1 MATEEQK
8 KGTMTLA
15 QASNTMLQTVLN
27 EISEKAKNGLV
38 FPDGYLAENAVM
50 SAMLIIQK
58 TVDKN
63 GVPALQCCKPLSI
76 KQAVWEMLDRGLD
89 PGRTHCYFIV
99 YGDQLTM
106 MESYFGTVYRA
117 MTADSNIASINA
129 KVVYEKDII
138 KPTMTD
144 GVYTKFEHTPDLDNM
159 DFAKARGAYAVIKY
173 KDGTCIGD
181 YQTMAQIKMSWS
193 KSKSGGGVAREFP
206 DSLARR
212 TVLKKLAKFT
222 LSTVTNKPLIN
233 ETYADDFDQEAD
245 MNEATE
251 PLDITPQE
259 EKVISQVTVNG
270 VDQNGNPVRERYQ
283 TLEPVPPVESN
294 QGTVSQVTTQELQQE
309 SFDNESLD
317 DLPPMF
323 Q

>member
-1 MATEEQK
+1 MSERISQ
-8 KGTMTLA
+8 
-15 QASNTMLQTVLN
+15 NILN
-27 EISEKAKNGLV
+27 ELGVKEKSGLV
-38 FPDGYLAENAVM
+38 LPENYNAENAIM
-50 SAMLIIQK
+50 SAMMIIQK

-63 GVPALQCCKPLSI
+63 QMSALQVCKPASI
-76 KQAVWEMLDRGLD
+76 KLAIWEMLSRGLD
-89 PGRTHCYFIV
+89 PERTHCYFIV

-233 ETYADDFDQEAD
+233 ETYADDFDQEAELH
-245 MNEATE
+245 EATE
-251 PLDITPQE
+251 MLDITPVEQT
-259 EKVISQVTVNG
+259 VTIA
-270 VDQNGNPVRERYQ
+270 
-283 TLEPVPPVESN
+283 PVESN
-294 QGTVSQVTTQELQQE
+294 QGTVSQVVAQELQQE
-309 SFDNESLD
+309 SFDNADLD